1 MFYLYMSRQK
11 HPSYVLIKRRVV
23 RRRTFKRIG
32 WTKERK
38 KRTFERQK
46 SGHLSGGLLGHL
58 NGFLEIGVDI

>member
-1 MFYLYMSRQK
+1 MSRQK

-38 KRTFERQK
+38 KEDIWAAKKWTFERRIFRTFERIFRNW
-46 SGHLSGGLLGHL
+46 SGHL
-58 NGFLEIGVDI
+58 